1 MVVTESEIQK
11 LRTLVGQIAQAEGRK
26 TKMVKSLRA
35 RGATWTEIG
44 YALNITAQG
53 AQKRYGESQERVE
66 AHKEASTARA
76 IKKATRTKKRTDEG
90 R

>member
-11 LRTLVGQIAQAEGRK
+11 LRSLVGEINQAEHRK
-26 TKMVKSLRA
+26 KKMIESLRN

-44 YALNITAQG
+44 YALGITAQG
-53 AQKRYGESQERVE
+53 AQQRYGTSDERVV
-66 AHKEASTARA
+66 AHKERATARA
-76 IKKATRTKKRTDEG
+76 IKKATRTRKRTDEG